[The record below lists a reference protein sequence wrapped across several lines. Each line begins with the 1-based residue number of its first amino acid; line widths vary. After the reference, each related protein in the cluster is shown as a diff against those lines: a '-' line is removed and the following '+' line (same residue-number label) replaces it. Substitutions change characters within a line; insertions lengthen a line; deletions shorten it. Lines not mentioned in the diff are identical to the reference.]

1 MRHSPLKSSHEVVRV
16 VHGVRATPLLRR
28 ALPGAVRML
37 AAGPGGQRAVPRGG
51 AADEAPAAAPGDAA
65 PAAPGAGRA
74 VRAPGPVRQL
84 RSMHAYIGQE
94 RRRIRALS
102 LGRYLPCLSSSRPA
116 IIQPR
121 LGSVRSLLLW
131 NLLLHALS
139 TALQEELAEQ
149 IALTDA
155 ANDGGGGPAEA
166 GSGGLRG
173 CCASCMML
181 PAATLRRAALAAPP
195 LPPLGLCRSARHSW
209 KKLAT
214 AALSIMPCPLTHTIR
229 YTVECFI
236 PILVKTILPTKM
248 CACSCAHA

>member
-1 MRHSPLKSSHEVVRV
+1 MLCHE
-16 VHGVRATPLLRR
+16 
-28 ALPGAVRML
+28 AVRLMKPPPPPPATLLQPPQEL
-37 AAGPGGQRAVPRGG
+37 AVLCG
-51 AADEAPAAAPGDAA
+51 
-65 PAAPGAGRA
+65 
-74 VRAPGPVRQL
+74 APGPVRQL

-94 RRRIRALS
+94 RPSHQGLVS
-102 LGRYLPCLSSSRPA
+102 
-116 IIQPR
+116 
-121 LGSVRSLLLW
+121 RSLS
-131 NLLLHALS
+131 ALPLQQQACNNPAS
-139 TALQEELAEQ
+139 SWLRPFSVAVEPTAACAVYQALQEELAEQ

-214 AALSIMPCPLTHTIR
+214 AALSIMPCPLMHTIR

-248 CACSCAHA
+248 CACSRAHA